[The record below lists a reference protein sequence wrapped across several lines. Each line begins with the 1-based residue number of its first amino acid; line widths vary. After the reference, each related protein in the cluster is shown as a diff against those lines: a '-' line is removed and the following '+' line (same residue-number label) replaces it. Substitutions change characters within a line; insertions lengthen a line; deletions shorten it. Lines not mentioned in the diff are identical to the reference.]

1 MIELNSQR
9 AVNKTLSG
17 LTVCMLAMLLSVTA
31 HAERGHWYV
40 TPSLVYTDDDG
51 DRNIDDSIAGGQIT
65 LGRTITGNLSF
76 EGLLGYSSIPSTRG
90 GASAEKHLEAGVNL
104 LLFMNRKSAFSP
116 YFLLGLGY
124 LGTEYE
130 NGGEEN
136 RPTGSAGLGFKW
148 DLGRYVTLKAE
159 HRARVAYESANSLVD
174 RITTLG
180 FQVSFGEKAPR
191 FIDTD
196 ADGVAD
202 HFDWCPGTS
211 SGAEVDDKG
220 CEPDGDG
227 DSVVNNVDA
236 CPNTPPGVLVDAIGC
251 PPDNDGDGVADH
263 WDRCPNTVTGAVINA
278 DGCEWDNDGDK
289 VVDRLDRC
297 PNTTG
302 GVRVDVNGC
311 EIRDVI
317 KLPGVNFATNSD
329 RLLPG
334 TEQVLAD
341 AAATLRKYQDLV
353 VEVAGH
359 TDSDGSAF
367 NNQGLSERRA
377 STVRDYMINAGADP
391 ANLSVHGY
399 GEARPIADNVTAHGK
414 ATNRRVELRI
424 LNRGVVSVQ

>member
-1 MIELNSQR
+1 MNSQW
-9 AVNKTLSG
+9 AVNKTLSA
-17 LTVCMLAMLLSVTA
+17 LTVCILAVLLSVTA
-31 HAERGHWYV
+31 HAERGNWYI
-40 TPSLVYTDDDG
+40 TPSVVHTDDDG
-51 DRNIDDSIAGGQIT
+51 DRNIDDSIGGGQIT
-65 LGRTITGNLSF
+65 LGRTITRNLSF
-76 EGLLGYSSIPSTRG
+76 EGLLGYSNIPSTRG
-90 GASAEKHLEAGVNL
+90 GAPAQKHLEAGVNL
-104 LLFMNRKSAFSP
+104 LLFMKRDSAFSP
-116 YFLLGLGY
+116 YFLAGLGY

-136 RPTGSAGLGFKW
+136 RPTGSFGLGFKW
-148 DLGRYVTLKAE
+148 DLSRSVTFKAE
-159 HRARVAYESANSLVD
+159 HRARVAYESANNLID
-174 RITTLG
+174 RISTLG
-180 FQVSFGEKAPR
+180 FQVSFGEKKPR

-196 ADGVAD
+196 ADGIAD
-202 HFDWCPGTS
+202 HFDWCPGTL
-211 SGAEVDDKG
+211 SGAEVNEKG
-220 CEPDGDG
+220 CEPDSDG

-236 CPNTPPGVLVDAIGC
+236 CPNTPVGVLVDALGC

-263 WDRCPNTVTGAVINA
+263 WDRCPNTVAGAVINA

-302 GVRVDVNGC
+302 GVRIDVNGC

-317 KLPGVNFATNSD
+317 KLPGINFATNSD

-341 AAATLRKYQDLV
+341 AAATLRKYPDLV

-359 TDSDGSAF
+359 TDSDGSAV

-377 STVRDYMINAGADP
+377 STVRNFMINYGAP
-391 ANLSVHGY
+391 AANLSVHGY

-424 LNRGVVSVQ
+424 LSRGVVSVQ